1 MSKRMKK
8 WLTLLLPLL
17 FAWSLSAQDS
27 ADAILGTYSSV
38 QAGYEYKARI
48 SRKDDGTYIAR
59 VIWVKNSID
68 PVTGEKIKDKKNP
81 NKALRNIPCDRIVLM
96 DGLRYNAEKNQWGD
110 TKIYD
115 PQRGIRA
122 NVVVRFA
129 PDGRLA
135 VKGSLMGISETVY
148 WKRQ

>member
-1 MSKRMKK
+1 MKK

-48 SRKDDGTYIAR
+48 SRKDDGTYITR

-81 NKALRNIPCDRIVLM
+81 NKALRNTPCDRIVLM

-148 WKRQ
+148 WKRL